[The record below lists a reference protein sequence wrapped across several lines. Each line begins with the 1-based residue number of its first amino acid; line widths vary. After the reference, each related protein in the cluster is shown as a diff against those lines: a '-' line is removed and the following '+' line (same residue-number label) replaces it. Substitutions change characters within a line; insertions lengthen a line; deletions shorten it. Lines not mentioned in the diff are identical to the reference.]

1 MPQTLYLADKSALEQ
16 RRNSPEA
23 RSFLLAA
30 LRAGSL
36 ATSHTVA
43 LEVLYSARNRAD
55 YERLDREIDELR
67 WLPADELAMDRAREV
82 QRLLAGR
89 GQHRLSI
96 ADLMIAATAERHG
109 ATVLHYDKDFDLIA
123 GVTGQPTRWI
133 VPRPSTKGK

>member
-1 MPQTLYLADKSALEQ
+1 MAQTIFLADKSALEQ
-16 RRNSPEA
+16 RRNSSDA
-23 RSFLLAA
+23 RNLLTA
-30 LRAGSL
+30 LLRTGSL

-67 WLPADELAMDRAREV
+67 WLPADEMAMDRAREV

-96 ADLMIAATAERHG
+96 ADLMIAA
-109 ATVLHYDKDFDLIA
+109 
-123 GVTGQPTRWI
+123 
-133 VPRPSTKGK
+133 